1 MNSSS
6 RYYLVAAEV
15 LPEIF
20 IKVAEANRLLKA
32 GEVATAGDAAKAV
45 GISRSA
51 YYKYRDAIQPF
62 TDMSTGRIIAYVDA
76 TNPSFTATIPYNYA
90 GMYLVEGV

>member
-20 IKVAEANRLLKA
+20 VKVAEANRLLRA
-32 GEVATAGDAAKAV
+32 GEVSTAGDAAKAV

-51 YYKYRDAIQPF
+51 Y
-62 TDMSTGRIIAYVDA
+62 
-76 TNPSFTATIPYNYA
+76 
-90 GMYLVEGV
+90 

>member
-20 IKVAEANRLLKA
+20 VKVAEAKVTKDEKNGKVLRPERIK
-32 GEVATAGDAAKAV
+32 
-45 GISRSA
+45 IF
-51 YYKYRDAIQPF
+51 KYSPEAE
-62 TDMSTGRIIAYVDA
+62 S
-76 TNPSFTATIPYNYA
+76 NSN
-90 GMYLVEGV
+90 ENN